1 MGPWEVSQRA
11 VNDSCQLRVVDRD
24 PVNPTEE
31 PFSMSI
37 VLQSLPSHAP
47 RTAEGV
53 LAKVNQLV
61 ATLRSRAPETERF
74 RRMHPDNLRDLTE
87 AGVFRLAMP
96 TDVGGYQADDDIV
109 AEVLAQISRG
119 CPSTGWMCTIM
130 ALSNVIPALLADE
143 AADEIYATPDL
154 RISTTIAP
162 TGQAVP
168 VDGGYRV
175 TGQWTWNTAG
185 IHSNW
190 YAASCV
196 VPAEED
202 AGLRLMLLPTSDVEH
217 QDNWRSAG
225 MAGTATNSA
234 AVNDVFVPAARTILV
249 PDLAEGRYPTRRYSG
264 FPYFNRPFVMYINV
278 GSAPALLGMAR
289 GAMDCFM
296 QTLPKRGPITY
307 TAWPKAAEAPLLHH
321 QLAKA
326 QYDLEAA
333 EMFTSRLTALYRGVL
348 DRPPTMMER
357 AQARAYI
364 GHIASLSRACVN
376 QLFEASSASQTMLAA
391 DIQRYFRDVNVLH
404 QHAAIQPN
412 SGDEVYGRVLA
423 GLEPNSEIV

>member
-1 MGPWEVSQRA
+1 MSTA
-11 VNDSCQLRVVDRD
+11 LR
-24 PVNPTEE
+24 
-31 PFSMSI
+31 
-37 VLQSLPSHAP
+37 SLPSHAP

-53 LAKVNQLV
+53 LAEVNALVGQLR
-61 ATLRSRAPETERF
+61 ARAPETERL
-74 RRMHPDNLRDLTE
+74 RRMHPDTLRDLTE

-96 TDVGGYQADDDIV
+96 TNVGGYQADDGIV

-130 ALSNVIPALLADE
+130 MVSNVIPALLADE

-154 RISTTIAP
+154 RITTTIAP

-168 VDGGYRV
+168 VEGGYRV

-185 IHSNW
+185 VHSNW
-190 YAASCV
+190 FTAACV
-196 VPAEED
+196 VPGEED
-202 AGLRLMLLPTSDVEH
+202 SGLRAMLMPTTDVEH

-225 MAGTATNSA
+225 MVGAATNIA
-234 AVNDVFVPAARTILV
+234 TVQNVFVPTARTILV
-249 PDLAEGRYPTRRYSG
+249 QDLAEGHYPTRRYSRV
-264 FPYFNRPFVMYINV
+264 PYFNRPFVMYINA

-296 QTLPKRGPITY
+296 NTLPTRGPITY
-307 TAWPKAAEAPLLHH
+307 TAWTKAAAAPLLHH

-333 EMFTSRLTALYRGVL
+333 EMFTSRLTAMYRRVL
-348 DRPPTMMER
+348 LRAPTIMER

-376 QLFEASSASQTMLAA
+376 QLFEASSASHTLLSA
-391 DIQRYFRDVNVLH
+391 DIQRYFRDINVLH

-412 SGDEVYGRVLA
+412 SGDEAYGRVLA
-423 GLEPNSEIV
+423 GLDPNSEIV

>member
-1 MGPWEVSQRA
+1 MSAVLHSLPLHA
-11 VNDSCQLRVVDRD
+11 VNK
-24 PVNPTEE
+24 
-31 PFSMSI
+31 
-37 VLQSLPSHAP
+37 
-47 RTAEGV
+47 AEGV
-53 LAKVNQLV
+53 LAKVNSLV
-61 ATLRSRAPETERF
+61 DRLRARAPETERL
-74 RRMHPDNLRDLTE
+74 RRMHPDNLRELTE

-96 TDVGGYQADDDIV
+96 TDVGGYEADDDIV

-130 ALSNVIPALLADE
+130 LISNVIPALLTDE
-143 AADEIYATPDL
+143 AADEIYATHDL
-154 RISTTIAP
+154 RVTTAIAP

-185 IHSNW
+185 VHSNW
-190 YAASCV
+190 FAAACV
-196 VPAEED
+196 VPGES
-202 AGLRLMLLPTSDVEH
+202 GLRVMLLPATDVKH
-217 QDNWRSAG
+217 QDNWRAAG
-225 MAGTATNSA
+225 MAGTATNIA
-234 AVNDVFVPAARTILV
+234 TVNDVFVLAARTILLQH
-249 PDLAEGRYPTRRYSG
+249 LAECGYPTRRYSRV
-264 FPYFNRPFVMYINV
+264 PYFNRPFVMYINA

-296 QTLPKRGPITY
+296 QTLPTRGAITY

-333 EMFTSRLTALYRGVL
+333 EMFAQRLTGLYRGAL
-348 DRPPTMMER
+348 DRTPTIMER

-376 QLFEASSASQTMLAA
+376 QLFEASSASQTLLAA
-391 DIQRYFRDVNVLH
+391 DMQRYFRDINVLQ

-423 GLEPNSEIV
+423 GLDPDCDII

>member
-1 MGPWEVSQRA
+1 
-11 VNDSCQLRVVDRD
+11 
-24 PVNPTEE
+24 
-31 PFSMSI
+31 
-37 VLQSLPSHAP
+37 
-47 RTAEGV
+47 V
-53 LAKVNQLV
+53 LAQVNALV
-61 ATLRSRAPETERF
+61 GALRARAPETERL

-96 TDVGGYQADDDIV
+96 TDVGGYQAAEDIV

-119 CPSTGWMCTIM
+119 CPSTGWMCTIIV
-130 ALSNVIPALLADE
+130 ATNVIPALLADE

-154 RISTTIAP
+154 RMSAAIAP

-175 TGQWTWNTAG
+175 VGQWTWNTAG
-185 IHSNW
+185 VHSNW
-190 YAASCV
+190 FAPACV
-196 VPAEED
+196 VPGDED
-202 AGLRLMLLPTSDVEH
+202 SGPRMMLLPTAEVEH
-217 QDNWRSAG
+217 QDNWRAAG
-225 MAGTATNSA
+225 MAGTATNIA
-234 AVNDVFVPAARTILV
+234 TVNDVFVPAARTILV
-249 PDLAEGRYPTRRYSG
+249 KDLAEGRYPTRRYSRL
-264 FPYFNRPFVMYINV
+264 PYFNRPWVMYINAA
-278 GSAPALLGMAR
+278 SAPALLGIAR

-296 QTLPKRGPITY
+296 HTLPTRGAITY

-333 EMFTSRLTALYRGVL
+333 EMFTSRLSELYRGVL

-364 GHIASLSRACVN
+364 GHVASLSRACVN
-376 QLFEASSASQTMLAA
+376 QLFEASSASHTVLAA
-391 DIQRYFRDVNVLH
+391 DMQRYFRDINVLH

-412 SGDEVYGRVLA
+412 TGDEVYGRVLA
-423 GLEPNSEIV
+423 GLDPNSEIV

>member
-1 MGPWEVSQRA
+1 MSA
-11 VNDSCQLRVVDRD
+11 VLSG
-24 PVNPTEE
+24 
-31 PFSMSI
+31 
-37 VLQSLPSHAP
+37 LPSHAP
-47 RTAEGV
+47 RNAEGV
-53 LAKVNQLV
+53 LTEVNELV
-61 ATLRSRAPETERF
+61 GVLRARAPETERL
-74 RRMHPDNLRDLTE
+74 RRMHPDNLRQLTE

-96 TDVGGYQADDDIV
+96 TDVDGYQADEDLI

-130 ALSNVIPALLADE
+130 VVSNLIPAFLTDE

-154 RISTTIAP
+154 RITTTVAP

-175 TGQWTWNTAG
+175 TGQWVWNTAG
-185 IHSNW
+185 VHSNW
-190 YAASCV
+190 FAPACI
-196 VPAEED
+196 VPGAED
-202 AGLRLMLLPTSDVEH
+202 SGLRLMLLPTTEVEY
-217 QDNWRSAG
+217 QDNWRAAG
-225 MAGTATNSA
+225 MAGTATNVTM
-234 AVNDVFVPAARTILV
+234 VNDVFVPAARTILV
-249 PDLAEGRYPTRRYSG
+249 QDLAEGHYPTRRYSNL
-264 FPYFNRPFVMYINV
+264 PYFNRPFVMYINA

-296 QTLPKRGPITY
+296 HTLPRRGAITY
-307 TAWPKAAEAPLLHH
+307 TAWPKAAEAPLVHH

-348 DRPPTMMER
+348 HRPPTILER

-364 GHIASLSRACVN
+364 GHVASLSRACVN
-376 QLFEASSASQTMLAA
+376 QLFEASSASHTLLGA
-391 DIQRYFRDVNVLH
+391 DIQRYFRDINVLH

-412 SGDEVYGRVLA
+412 SGDEAYGRMLA
-423 GLEPNSEIV
+423 GLDPNNEIV

>member
-1 MGPWEVSQRA
+1 
-11 VNDSCQLRVVDRD
+11 
-24 PVNPTEE
+24 
-31 PFSMSI
+31 
-37 VLQSLPSHAP
+37 
-47 RTAEGV
+47 
-53 LAKVNQLV
+53 
-61 ATLRSRAPETERF
+61 
-74 RRMHPDNLRDLTE
+74 MHPDNLRELTE

-96 TDVGGYQADDDIV
+96 TDVGGYQASEDTV

-130 ALSNVIPALLADE
+130 VISNVIPALLTDE
-143 AADEIYATPDL
+143 AADEIYATQDL
-154 RISTTIAP
+154 RVTTAIAP

-175 TGQWTWNTAG
+175 TGEWTWNTAG
-185 IHSNW
+185 VHSNW
-190 YAASCV
+190 FAAACV
-196 VPAEED
+196 VPGES
-202 AGLRLMLLPTSDVEH
+202 GLRVMLLPTTEVEH
-217 QDNWRSAG
+217 KDNWRAAG
-225 MAGTATNSA
+225 MAGTATNIA
-234 AVNDVFVPAARTILV
+234 AVNEVFVPAARTIAV
-249 PDLAEGRYPTRRYSG
+249 KDLAEGRYPIRRYSRV
-264 FPYFNRPFVMYINV
+264 PYFNRPFVMYINA

-296 QTLPKRGPITY
+296 QTLPTRGAITY

-333 EMFTSRLTALYRGVL
+333 EMFTNRLTALYRGAL
-348 DRPPTMMER
+348 DRTPTIMER

-376 QLFEASSASQTMLAA
+376 QLFEASSASQTLLAA
-391 DIQRYFRDVNVLH
+391 DIQRYFRDMNVLH

-412 SGDEVYGRVLA
+412 SGDEAYGRVLA
-423 GLEPNSEIV
+423 GLDPNCDII

>member
-1 MGPWEVSQRA
+1 MS
-11 VNDSCQLRVVDRD
+11 VVL
-24 PVNPTEE
+24 N
-31 PFSMSI
+31 
-37 VLQSLPSHAP
+37 SLPSHAV

-53 LAKVNQLV
+53 LAQVNTLV
-61 ATLRSRAPETERF
+61 DLLRARAPETERL
-74 RRMHPDNLRDLTE
+74 RRMHPDNLRDLTD

-119 CPSTGWMCTIM
+119 CPSTGWMCTILT
-130 ALSNVIPALLADE
+130 LSNVIPALLPDE

-154 RISTTIAP
+154 RISTAIAP

-175 TGQWTWNTAG
+175 TGQWTWNTG
-185 IHSNW
+185 GVHSNW
-190 YAASCV
+190 FAAACV
-196 VPAEED
+196 VPGEEES
-202 AGLRLMLLPTSDVEH
+202 GLRVTLLPTTEVEH
-217 QDNWRSAG
+217 QDNWRAAG
-225 MAGTATNSA
+225 MAGTATNIA
-234 AVNDVFVPAARTILV
+234 AVNDVFVPAARTIAV
-249 PDLAEGRYPTRRYSG
+249 KDLAEGRYPRRRYSRV
-264 FPYFNRPFVMYINV
+264 PYFNRPFVMYINAA
-278 GSAPALLGMAR
+278 SAPALLGMAR

-296 QTLPKRGPITY
+296 QTLPTRGAITY

-326 QYDLEAA
+326 QYELEAA
-333 EMFTSRLTALYRGVL
+333 EMFTNRLIALYHGVL
-348 DRPPTMMER
+348 GGTPTIMER

-376 QLFEASSASQTMLAA
+376 QLFEASSASQTLLAA
-391 DIQRYFRDVNVLH
+391 DIQRYFRDINVLH

-412 SGDEVYGRVLA
+412 SGDEAYGRVLA
-423 GLEPNSEIV
+423 GLEPNCDII